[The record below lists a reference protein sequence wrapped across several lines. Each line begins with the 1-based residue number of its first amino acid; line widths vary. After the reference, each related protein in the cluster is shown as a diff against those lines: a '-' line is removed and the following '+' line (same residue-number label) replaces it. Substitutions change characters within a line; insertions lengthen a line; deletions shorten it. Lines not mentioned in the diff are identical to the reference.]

1 MNRRITTTL
10 LLAALASPVFAQDD
24 LPALV
29 GRVAAVQGLV
39 TLTGD
44 DDAVPA
50 GLNWPVVAGN
60 HIHTASGA
68 RSDVRAGSTAIRVDG
83 DSDVEILDLDDDILR
98 LRLNYGSVSIRLR
111 SPEQVR
117 NFELVTPQARIT
129 LLEPGLL
136 RVDAERLADTSQI
149 RVLAGSARVNGAGA
163 SLTLTSGRAAEINSN
178 DVRTLLAQTDG
189 FDRWADERERS
200 SDGSV
205 STRFVSS
212 GITGYEELDRNGSW
226 SESVEYG
233 PLWTPRNVSAD
244 WAPYRD
250 GRWIW
255 LAPWGWTWIDN
266 APWGYAPSHYGR
278 WVMVNRR
285 WCWAPGQIHGRPV
298 WAPALVGW
306 VDGHGPGPNHRPG
319 IGWYPLTPR
328 DHYAPGY
335 RISPERAQR
344 LSWFRNGR
352 PLAPLAVNN
361 NLPPRRDGLSVLPR
375 EQFERQVPH
384 AVPPRA
390 APGVPLNQPG
400 NHAQPANPGGPASA
414 QPANG
419 LPPRAP
425 DYGRN
430 HWPERGQD
438 NRGTRTD
445 YRDDGRNR
453 GNLGPATGPAPAI
466 PATPLATPSAPA
478 INPPAGAGRPAVGLP
493 DYGGPSNLAGQPPSQ
508 PNGNGYERERR
519 YGSERNGMDLNE
531 RNDRADSFQRNERIN
546 RVDSYNRDNRLQDDG
561 RRAQRQ
567 QDERRDA
574 PVAVQAQPALQP
586 VPQPAPLAP
595 PQRTAPLTQPTPAAS
610 LAPAPAPARPGFSP
624 PPVAAPAP
632 APAPARP
639 VFTPPPAPAA
649 APKESGQ
656 HQREERR
663 KEEGRERGEKRNQ
676 IQQ

>member
-1 MNRRITTTL
+1 MNRRIIPTL
-10 LLAALASPVFAQDD
+10 LLAALASPVYAQDD

-136 RVDAERLADTSQI
+136 RVDAERQADTSQI

-163 SLTLTSGRAAEINSN
+163 SLTLNSGRAAEINSN

-200 SDGSV
+200 GDGSV

-226 SESVEYG
+226 TESVEYG
-233 PLWTPRNVSAD
+233 PLWTPRNVAAD

-285 WCWAPGQIHGRPV
+285 WCWAPGQLHGRPV

-328 DHYAPGY
+328 DHYVPGY
-335 RISPERAQR
+335 RISAEREQR
-344 LSWFRNGR
+344 LSWLRNGR
-352 PLAPLAVNN
+352 PLAPLSINN
-361 NLPPRRDGLSVLPR
+361 GMPPRRDGLSVLPR

-390 APGVPLNQPG
+390 APGLPLNQPG
-400 NHAQPANPGGPASA
+400 NHALPANAGGPAST

-430 HWPERGQD
+430 HWPERGPD
-438 NRGTRTD
+438 NRGVRTD

-453 GNLGPATGPAPAI
+453 GNIGPATGPAPAI
-466 PATPLATPSAPA
+466 PAIPLATPSAPA
-478 INPPAGAGRPAVGLP
+478 INPPAGVSRPATGV
-493 DYGGPSNLAGQPPSQ
+493 GGPSNQAGQPPSQ
-508 PNGNGYERERR
+508 LSGSGNERERR
-519 YGSERNGMDLNE
+519 YGTDLNE

-546 RVDSYNRDNRLQDDG
+546 RIDNFNRDARQQDEA

-574 PVAVQAQPALQP
+574 PVAVQAQPAPAQTP
-586 VPQPAPLAP
+586 V
-595 PQRTAPLTQPTPAAS
+595 
-610 LAPAPAPARPGFSP
+610 RPSFSP
-624 PPVAAPAP
+624 PLTA

-649 APKESGQ
+649 APKENGQ

>member
-10 LLAALASPVFAQDD
+10 LLAALASPVLAQDD

-29 GRVAAVQGLV
+29 GRVAAVQGQV

-68 RSDVRAGSTAIRVDG
+68 RSDVRAGSSAIRVDG

-117 NFELVTPQARIT
+117 NFELITPQARIT

-200 SDGSV
+200 SDASV

-226 SESVEYG
+226 TESVEYG
-233 PLWTPRNVSAD
+233 PLWTPRYVSAD

-328 DHYAPGY
+328 DHYVPVY
-335 RISPERAQR
+335 RISAEREQR

-361 NLPPRRDGLSVLPR
+361 NVAPRRDGLSVLPR

-390 APGVPLNQPG
+390 APGLPLNQPG
-400 NHAQPANPGGPASA
+400 NHVQPTNAGGPAGA

-438 NRGTRTD
+438 NRGVRTD
-445 YRDDGRNR
+445 YRDDGRNH
-453 GNLGPATGPAPAI
+453 GNIGPATGPAPAI

-478 INPPAGAGRPAVGLP
+478 INPPGRPALGVP
-493 DYGGPSNLAGQPPSQ
+493 ANSGPSNPAGQAPSQ
-508 PNGNGYERERR
+508 PNGNGYARERR
-519 YGSERNGMDLNE
+519 YGTERSNMELNE

-546 RVDSYNRDNRLQDDG
+546 RVDNYNRDTRLQDDA

-574 PVAVQAQPALQP
+574 PAQPALQP
-586 VPQPAPLAP
+586 A
-595 PQRTAPLTQPTPAAS
+595 PAAS
-610 LAPAPAPARPGFSP
+610 MAPAPAPARPSFSP
-624 PPVAAPAP
+624 QPAAAPAP
-632 APAPARP
+632 APTPAPARP
-639 VFTPPPAPAA
+639 VFAPPPAPAA

-676 IQQ
+676 SQQ